1 MENRSFRACNISS
14 GKIDE
19 EKRTVDISFSSEEA
33 VERSWG
39 MEILDHSEG
48 SADLSRLNNNAAV
61 FIDHDGD
68 QIGVVKSANINSNE
82 KRGYAT
88 IKFSKS
94 VRGQEVFQDIIDGI
108 RTNIS
113 FGYVIDRESM
123 EKESDRTFR
132 VRRWTPYEIS
142 VVGIPA
148 DATIGIGRSSAAKIE
163 TKTEEV
169 PEIQEV
175 KKEEI
180 KLEIKEE
187 VFKMSEV
194 DNGKKRVDEIFAI
207 AEKHPELMKEARDA
221 VRNDMSLED
230 FQKLTIERLYPN
242 AKKVEVPAT
251 VKPILDAKESK
262 RYSVMNVIR
271 SQAFGDPS
279 IAGFEREVSQE
290 LAKKSGRT
298 PKGIMIPNEA
308 MATRAYT
315 DGLNVTNDADGGY
328 SVATELKAD
337 SLIPLLRNRMVC
349 LEAGV
354 NVMSGLVGDIV
365 IPKQTGGATCYW
377 AAEGSG
383 ASISKAQFGTVSLSP
398 SLLTAYSKFT
408 RSMLLQSSIGVEELV
423 KSDLNAVRALELDRA
438 ILKGSG
444 SGAEPEGI
452 ITNSSVAT
460 VALGTNGAAF
470 TFAKIVDMESA
481 VAANNADVGSLAYIF
496 NAKTRGKLKTTEK
509 ASNTAQFI
517 WEPGNTV
524 NGYRAF
530 VTNQLPSN
538 LTKAAGSALSCAVF
552 GNFNDVILGTWGG
565 IDVLVNPY
573 EEAASGGFLVYIYQ
587 NVDIQLRHTES
598 FVKVVDIV
606 TA

>member
-1 MENRSFRACNISS
+1 MQDRSFRKCDISS
-14 GKIDE
+14 GNIDE
-19 EKRTVDISFSSEEA
+19 KERTVDISFSSEEP
-33 VERSWG
+33 VERMWG

-48 SADLSRLNNNAAV
+48 SADLSRLNNKAAV
-61 FIDHDGD
+61 FVDHDGD
-68 QIGVVKSANINSNE
+68 QIGVVKSASINSSE
-82 KRGYAT
+82 KRGYAK

-113 FGYVIDRESM
+113 FGYVIDKESM

-132 VRRWTPYEIS
+132 VKRWTPYEIS
-142 VVGIPA
+142 VVGVPA
-148 DATIGIGRSSAAKIE
+148 DATIGIGRSSEVKTE

-169 PEIQEV
+169 PEVLEV
-175 KKEEI
+175 KQEEVKIEI
-180 KLEIKEE
+180 KKEDL
-187 VFKMSEV
+187 KMEV
-194 DNGKKRVDEIFAI
+194 DAGKKRVDEIFAI
-207 AEKHPELMKEARDA
+207 AEKHPELMKEAREA
-221 VRNDMSLED
+221 VKNDMPLED

-242 AKKVEVPAT
+242 AKKVEIPAT
-251 VKPILDAKESK
+251 SKPMLTEKEVKK
-262 RYSVMNVIR
+262 YSLMNVIR
-271 SQAFGDPS
+271 SQAFSDTS
-279 IAGFEREVSQE
+279 LAGFEREVSQE

-298 PKGIMIPNEA
+298 PKGIMVPNEA
-308 MATRAYT
+308 MLTRAYT

-328 SVATELKAD
+328 TVATELKAD
-337 SLIPLLRNRMVC
+337 QLIPLLRNKMVC

-383 ASISKAQFGTVSLSP
+383 ATISKAQFGSVTLSP

-408 RSMLLQSSIGVEELV
+408 RSMIIQSSLGVEAMV
-423 KSDLNAVRALELDRA
+423 KNDLNTVRALELDRA

-452 ITNSSVAT
+452 ITNSSVPT

-470 TFAKIVDMESA
+470 TFAKIVDMETE
-481 VAANNADVGSLAYIF
+481 VAQDNADIGSLAYIF
-496 NAKTRGKLKTTEK
+496 NAKTRGRLKTTEK
-509 ASNTAQFI
+509 ATNTAQFI

-524 NGYRAF
+524 NGYKAL
-530 VTNQLPSN
+530 VTNQLPSD
-538 LTKAAGSALSCAVF
+538 LTKAGGSALSCAVF
-552 GNFNDVILGTWGG
+552 GNFNDVILGAWGG

-573 EEAASGGFLVYIYQ
+573 EEASTGGFLVYIYQ

-598 FVKVVDIV
+598 FCKVVDIV
-606 TA
+606 TT

>member
-251 VKPILDAKESK
+251 VKPLLDEKEARK
-262 RYSVMNVIR
+262 YSLMNVFR
-271 SQAFGDPS
+271 SQAYKNYDM
-279 IAGFEREVSQE
+279 AGFEREVSQQ
-290 LAKKSGRT
+290 LCKNSGVEAR
-298 PKGIMIPNEA
+298 GIMVPNEA
-308 MATRAYT
+308 LGTRDYT
-315 DGLNVTNDADGGY
+315 SGLYAGDGASGGY
-328 SVATELKAD
+328 TVAENLSGD
-337 SLIPLLRNRMVC
+337 LIPLLKNRMVC

-354 NVMSGLVGDIV
+354 KVIPGLVGDVTFNKV
-365 IPKQTGGATCYW
+365 ISGNTMYW
-377 AAEGSG
+377 VAEGGESTE
-383 ASISKAQFGTVSLSP
+383 SKIQFGKFTLSP
-398 SLLTAYSKFT
+398 SLLTGHSRIT
-408 RSMLLQSSIGVEELV
+408 RSVMKQSSFAIEQVLKNEMN
-423 KSDLNAVRALELDRA
+423 DARALMLDKT
-438 ILKGSG
+438 ILHGSG

-452 ITNSSVAT
+452 ITNSSVNS

-470 TFAKIVDMESA
+470 SFAKIVDMETEI
-481 VAANNADVGSLAYIF
+481 AADNADIGSLAYIF

-509 ASNTAQFI
+509 ASGTGQFI

-524 NGYRAF
+524 NGYRSL
-530 VTNQLPSN
+530 VSNQLRSD
-538 LTKAAGSALSCAVF
+538 LTKGSGSALSAAVF
-552 GNFNDVILGTWGG
+552 GNFADCYVGFWGG
-565 IDVLVNPY
+565 IDILVNPY
-573 EEAASGGFLVYIYQ
+573 EDAKAGGFFVYIYQ
-587 NVDIQLRHTES
+587 NADIQLARTES
-598 FVKVVDIV
+598 FCKVVDIV
-606 TA
+606 TV